1 MSAWHAIKRAWLL
14 QHLGDARY
22 RFMWDAAPPDEW
34 VALDCETTGLD
45 VRRDAIVA
53 IGAVRIEGDRLLT
66 SGALDLRVQ
75 PGRAPSADSIRV
87 HRLRAQDVA
96 GGLAPED
103 AMDRL
108 MRFIGSRPLVGYHLA
123 FDLAMTRRVLF
134 PMIGMG
140 LPQPKI
146 EVSALYYDW
155 QNRRLPP
162 GRRGGD
168 IDLRFATL
176 MRELDLPVRDAH
188 DALNDA
194 VMAALAFVKL
204 RHLSRRLT

>member
-1 MSAWHAIKRAWLL
+1 MSPWQALKRAWLL
-14 QHLGDARY
+14 HHLGDTRY
-22 RFMWDAAPPDEW
+22 RFMWDAAPRDEW
-34 VALDCETTGLD
+34 VAFDCETTGLD
-45 VRRDAIVA
+45 VRHDEIVA
-53 IGAVRIEGDRLLT
+53 IGAVRIAGDRVLT
-66 SGALDLRVQ
+66 SCALDMRVR
-75 PGRAPSADSIRV
+75 PARHPSAESIRV

-96 GGLAPED
+96 TGLAPEE

-108 MRFIGSRPLVGYHLA
+108 MRFIGSRPVVGYYLS

-140 LPQPKI
+140 LPQAKI
-146 EVSALYYDW
+146 DISGLYYDW

-176 MRELDLPVRDAH
+176 MRELELPLRDAH

-194 VMAALAFVKL
+194 VMTALAFVKL
-204 RHLSRRLT
+204 RHLARGPA